1 MLALVK
7 IIRHLVVHI
16 ESRVYIHCVLLFFLF
31 RFCCCSAHFS
41 PPRSIR
47 SPFSFPIHCLKEQL
61 SKVFFCSK
69 STHRKRNFCIGYV
82 CTMYIYSLNQSRAA
96 DQTKK
101 KSVPAFGSFSFS
113 LSLLSF
119 LSANLK
125 TLALPSVLHPFT
137 TNAKLQRKVVQRN
150 IYFWRTLYSIRNRKC
165 STLEVVFYEL
175 FKCPA
180 FFFCFAVS
188 VCFCCCFLSHFYF
201 VIYKRFHLIFCLCM
215 CVFASFFSVGW
226 LIWVQ
231 F

>member
-101 KSVPAFGSFSFS
+101 KISARLWLFLFLS
-113 LSLLSF
+113 LSSLISICESQNPCSAIRSPSLHHQCQTSTESSSTEHLF
-119 LSANLK
+119 LED
-125 TLALPSVLHPFT
+125 SVFHSKSQMQHT
-137 TNAKLQRKVVQRN
+137 RSR
-150 IYFWRTLYSIRNRKC
+150 
-165 STLEVVFYEL
+165 
-175 FKCPA
+175 
-180 FFFCFAVS
+180 
-188 VCFCCCFLSHFYF
+188 FL
-201 VIYKRFHLIFCLCM
+201 
-215 CVFASFFSVGW
+215 
-226 LIWVQ
+226 
-231 F
+231 

>member
-96 DQTKK
+96 EQTKK
-101 KSVPAFGSFSFS
+101 NQCPPLALS
-113 LSLLSF
+113 LSLF
-119 LSANLK
+119 
-125 TLALPSVLHPFT
+125 
-137 TNAKLQRKVVQRN
+137 
-150 IYFWRTLYSIRNRKC
+150 
-165 STLEVVFYEL
+165 
-175 FKCPA
+175 
-180 FFFCFAVS
+180 
-188 VCFCCCFLSHFYF
+188 SHFYLR
-201 VIYKRFHLIFCLCM
+201 ISKPLLCHP
-215 CVFASFFSVGW
+215 FSIPSPPMPNFNGK
-226 LIWVQ
+226 
-231 F
+231 